1 MPGPFLMGKKMWDGK
16 ESRETEILF
25 ASFLKKKPT
34 LKEGIRILLK
44 EDK

>member
-1 MPGPFLMGKKMWDGK
+1 MLSPFLIGKKMWDGK
-16 ESRETEILF
+16 ESQETEIHF

-44 EDK
+44 EYK